1 MPKILLGSDHAGF
14 ELKEAIK
21 ASLQKKKMPLED
33 LSPTLVPGDDY
44 PPIAQAVA
52 KKVAKDKQAVGI
64 LFCGSG
70 LGMDIAAN
78 RVKGAR
84 ATVVRNIKE
93 AKLSRTDDH
102 ANILVLGGRLTEP
115 AMAKLIVSAWLE
127 TPYSTAKRHERR
139 VKELDV

>member
-1 MPKILLGSDHAGF
+1 MTKILLGSDHAGF

-21 ASLQKKKMPLED
+21 AYLQKKKIPLD
-33 LSPTLVPGDDY
+33 DMSPKLVPGDDY
-44 PPIAQAVA
+44 PPIAHAVA
-52 KKVAKDKQAVGI
+52 KKVAKDKKAAAI

-78 RVKGAR
+78 RVRGAR

-93 AKLSRTDDH
+93 ARLSRADDH
-102 ANILVLGGRLTEP
+102 ANILVLGGRLTDA
-115 AMAKLIVSAWLE
+115 AMAKLIVTAWLE